1 MILNRVIMIGAGT
14 AITAL
19 AIAYLYKSYQLSELE
34 TQLAAEREKAME
46 QSLQLKDQIE
56 DLRIKNEKENQQADA
71 TIANLRRRIANG
83 VRLPA
88 AQPMPQN
95 TGAKDGKDG
104 CRLDPELAERLISI
118 AEKGDRA
125 IRALN
130 QCIDSYNAIYMQ
142 NLSQN
147 NKNKD

>member
-1 MILNRVIMIGAGT
+1 MIFNRVIMIGAGSI
-14 AITAL
+14 ITAL
-19 AIAYLYKSYQLSELE
+19 ALAYLYKSYQLSELE
-34 TQLAAEREKAME
+34 AQLAAEREKAME

-56 DLRIKNEKENQQADA
+56 DLRIKNEKDNQEASA

-83 VRLPA
+83 VHIPA
-88 AQPMPQN
+88 AKPVSQN
-95 TGAKDGKDG
+95 TRAQDGEDG
-104 CRLDPELAERLISI
+104 CRLDPDTADRLISI

-147 NKNKD
+147 NKNND

>member
-14 AITAL
+14 AISAL
-19 AIAYLYKSYQLSELE
+19 ALAYLYKSYQLSELE

-83 VRLPA
+83 VRLPTV
-88 AQPMPQN
+88 QPMPQN
-95 TGAKDGKDG
+95 TSVKNGEDG
-104 CRLDPELAERLISI
+104 CRLDPDTADRLISI

-130 QCIDSYNAIYMQ
+130 QCIDSYNTIFRQ
-142 NLSQN
+142 QQQQE
-147 NKNKD
+147 KNKK

>member
-19 AIAYLYKSYQLSELE
+19 ALAYLYKSYQLSELE
-34 TQLAAEREKAME
+34 TQIAAEREKAME

-56 DLRIKNEKENQQADA
+56 NLRIKHEKENQQADA
-71 TIANLRRRIANG
+71 TITNLRRRIANG

-88 AQPMPQN
+88 VQPVPQN
-95 TGAKDGKDG
+95 TSVKNGEDG

-118 AEKGDRA
+118 AAKGDRA
-125 IRALN
+125 IRSLN
-130 QCIDSYNAIYMQ
+130 QCIDSYNAIYRQ
-142 NLSQN
+142 QQEQQD
-147 NKNKD
+147 KNKK